1 MPKWLARVLSRPELL
16 CLIAASALTHFWR
29 LFKPRAVVFDEFH
42 FERFASAYLT
52 GRFYFDVHPPLGNL
66 MYAATAALLRIPAD
80 VLARPDPAPMLRILP
95 ATFGTITIPLVYT
108 ILRQL
113 GSGRHV
119 AALGAL
125 AILCDNALLVWSR
138 FVLLDIFLIGFGLG
152 AVSLYLAARSRA
164 GGARWAFLA
173 LASASAGCALSVKW
187 TGASALGLILAAWC
201 LESVWRR
208 TPLSRF
214 VGEAA
219 LLVGI
224 PILIYVGAF
233 GVHFGLLTRS
243 GPGNTFMSAAF
254 QSQLIGSLRYDP
266 TVHVSFWQKLA
277 DVHSAMWHGNGSLQL
292 VKHPASSPWC
302 AWPLMQHPF
311 GLWAAPVGVD
321 DSRTLIAFVGNPAVW
336 WGGLVATLIGLAA
349 LVLRRDRFCGELAAG
364 SAGTSSATRDVTSV
378 PPYFAVLFLLGAI
391 AINFVPFAAIQRV
404 MYLYHYLF
412 ALVFVV
418 MFGTYAVGLLSHW
431 NAAGGSWRAQPAW
444 SRALYWVIA
453 VVLLA
458 GFVYTLPFTYGWP
471 LSRSQW
477 AARSWML
484 HPF

>member
-1 MPKWLARVLSRPELL
+1 MPKWLARTLSRPELL
-16 CLIAASALTHFWR
+16 CLTAISALAHYWH
-29 LFKPRAVVFDEFH
+29 LFSPAAVVFDEFH

-52 GRFYFDVHPPLGNL
+52 GRFYFDVHPPLGSL

-80 VLARPDPAPMLRILP
+80 VLARPDPAPMLRVLP
-95 ATFGTITIPLVYT
+95 AAFGTITIPLVYT

-113 GSGRHV
+113 GSGRRV

-138 FVLLDIFLIGFGLG
+138 FVVLDIFLIGFGLA

-164 GGARWAFLA
+164 GGARWGFLA
-173 LASASAGCALSVKW
+173 LVAACAGSALSVKW
-187 TGASALGLILAAWC
+187 TGASVLGLILAAWC
-201 LESVWRR
+201 LESLWRR
-208 TPLSRF
+208 TPLARLI
-214 VGEAA
+214 GEAA

-224 PILIYVGAF
+224 PVLIYVGAF
-233 GVHFGLLTRS
+233 AVHFGLLTRS

-254 QSQLIGSLRYDP
+254 QSQLIGSLQYDP
-266 TVHVSFWQKLA
+266 TVRVSFWQKLA
-277 DVHSAMWHGNGSLQL
+277 DVHRAMWHGNSSLQL
-292 VKHPASSPWC
+292 IKHPAASPWY

-311 GLWAAPVGVD
+311 GLWAAPVAADG
-321 DSRTLIAFVGNPAVW
+321 SRTLIAFVGNPAVW
-336 WGGLVATLIGLAA
+336 WGGLAATLIGVAA
-349 LVLRRDRFCGELAAG
+349 LVLRRDRFRGEPAAG
-364 SAGTSSATRDVTSV
+364 STGTSSATRDVTSV
-378 PPYFAVLFLLGAI
+378 PPYFAGSFLLGAI

-418 MFGTYAVGLLSHW
+418 MFGAYAVGRLSDW
-431 NAAGGSWRAQPAW
+431 NAAGGSWRAQPPW
-444 SRALYWVIA
+444 SRALYWTIA
-453 VVLLA
+453 VLLLI
-458 GFVYTLPFTYGWP
+458 GFVYTLPLTYGWP

>member
-1 MPKWLARVLSRPELL
+1 MPKWLARTLSRPELL
-16 CLIAASALTHFWR
+16 CLTAISALAHYWHLFW
-29 LFKPRAVVFDEFH
+29 PAAVVFDEFH

-95 ATFGTITIPLVYT
+95 AAFGTITIPLVYT

-113 GSGRHV
+113 GSRRRV

-138 FVLLDIFLIGFGLG
+138 FVVLDIILIGFGLA

-164 GGARWAFLA
+164 GGARWGFLA
-173 LASASAGCALSVKW
+173 LAAACAGSALSVKW

-201 LESVWRR
+201 LESLWRR
-208 TPLSRF
+208 TPLSRLI
-214 VGEAA
+214 GEAA

-224 PILIYVGAF
+224 PVLIYVGAF
-233 GVHFGLLTRS
+233 AVHFGLLTRS
-243 GPGNTFMSAAF
+243 GPGNAFMSAAF
-254 QSQLIGSLRYDP
+254 QSQLVGSLQWDP
-266 TVHVSFWQKLA
+266 AVRVSFWQKLA
-277 DVHSAMWHGNGSLQL
+277 DAHRAMWSGNASLQA
-292 VKHPASSPWC
+292 VKHPAASPWYG
-302 AWPLMQHPF
+302 WPFMQHAF
-311 GLWAAPVGVD
+311 GLWAAPVSSDG
-321 DSRTLIAFVGNPAVW
+321 SRTLIAFVGNPAVW
-336 WGGLVATLIGLAA
+336 WGALVATVLGLAA
-349 LVLRRDRFCGELAAG
+349 LVLRRVRFRGELGAG
-364 SAGTSSATRDVTSV
+364 SMETRSAVRHVTSA
-378 PPYFAVLFLLGAI
+378 PPYFAVCFLLGGI
-391 AINFVPFAAIQRV
+391 AIDFVPFAAIHRV

-418 MFGTYAVGLLSHW
+418 MFGAYAVGRLSQW
-431 NAAGGSWRAQPAW
+431 NTVSGSWRAQPTW
-444 SRALYWVIA
+444 SRALYWAVA

-458 GFVYTLPFTYGWP
+458 GFVYALPFTYGWP
-471 LSRSQW
+471 LSHSQW

>member
-1 MPKWLARVLSRPELL
+1 MPKWLARTLSRPELL
-16 CLIAASALTHFWR
+16 CLTAISVLAHYWHLFW
-29 LFKPRAVVFDEFH
+29 PAAVVFDEFH

-80 VLARPDPAPMLRILP
+80 VLARPDPAPMLRVLP
-95 ATFGTITIPLVYT
+95 AAFGTITIPLVYT

-113 GSGRHV
+113 GSCRRI

-125 AILCDNALLVWSR
+125 AILCDNALLVASR
-138 FVLLDIFLIGFGLG
+138 FAMLDIFLIGFGLG

-164 GGARWAFLA
+164 GAARLGCLA
-173 LASASAGCALSVKW
+173 LAAACAGCALSVKW
-187 TGASALGLILAAWC
+187 TGASALGLVLAAWC
-201 LESVWRR
+201 VESVWRR
-208 TPLSRF
+208 APLSQF
-214 VGEAA
+214 VGEAT
-219 LLVGI
+219 LLAAI
-224 PILIYVGAF
+224 PALIYVGAF

-254 QSQLIGSLRYDP
+254 QSQLIGSLQYDP
-266 TVHVSFWQKLA
+266 TVRVSFWHKLA
-277 DVHSAMWHGNGSLQL
+277 DVHRAMWYGNSSLQR
-292 VKHPASSPWC
+292 VNHPAASPWY

-311 GLWAAPVGVD
+311 GLWAAPVGSD
-321 DSRTLIAFVGNPAVW
+321 GSRTLIAFVGNPAVW

-349 LVLRRDRFCGELAAG
+349 LVLRRDRFRGELGAG
-364 SAGTSSATRDVTSV
+364 SAGTSSAARGVTSA
-378 PPYFAVLFLLGAI
+378 PPYFAVLFLLGGI

-418 MFGTYAVGLLSHW
+418 MFGTWALGRLSHW
-431 NAAGGSWRAQPAW
+431 NAAGGSWRAQPPW
-444 SRALYWVIA
+444 SRALYWTIA

>member
-1 MPKWLARVLSRPELL
+1 MHYWHL
-16 CLIAASALTHFWR
+16 FW
-29 LFKPRAVVFDEFH
+29 PAAVVFDEFH

-52 GRFYFDVHPPLGNL
+52 RRFYFDVHPPLGNL

-80 VLARPDPAPMLRILP
+80 VLARPDPAAMLRVLP
-95 ATFGTITIPLVYT
+95 AAFGTITIPLVYT

-138 FVLLDIFLIGFGLG
+138 FAVLDIFLIGFGLG

-164 GGARWAFLA
+164 GAARWAFLS
-173 LASASAGCALSVKW
+173 LAATCAGCALSVKW
-187 TGASALGLILAAWC
+187 TGASALGLILAARC
-201 LESVWRR
+201 VESVWRR
-208 TPLSRF
+208 APLSRL
-214 VGEAA
+214 VGEAT
-219 LLVGI
+219 LLVAI

-233 GVHFGLLTRS
+233 AVHFGLLTRS

-254 QSQLIGSLRYDP
+254 QSQLIGSLQYDAA
-266 TVHVSFWQKLA
+266 VRVAFWQKLA
-277 DVHSAMWHGNGSLQL
+277 DVHRAMWHGNSSLQL
-292 VKHPASSPWC
+292 VKHPAASPWY

-311 GLWAAPVGVD
+311 GLWAAPVGAD
-321 DSRTLIAFVGNPAVW
+321 GSRTLIAFVGNPAVW
-336 WGGLVATLIGLAA
+336 WGGLVATLVGLAA
-349 LVLRRDRFCGELAAG
+349 LVLQRDRFRGELAAG
-364 SAGTSSATRDVTSV
+364 STGTGFAARDMTRV
-378 PPYFAVLFLLGAI
+378 PPYFAVFFLLGGI

-418 MFGTYAVGLLSHW
+418 MFGAYALGRLSQW
-431 NAAGGSWRAQPAW
+431 NAAGGSWRAQPGW
-444 SRALYWVIA
+444 SRALYWAVA

-458 GFVYTLPFTYGWP
+458 GVVYTLPFTYGWP